1 MHTIT
6 FFCFT
11 THNLWRKEKN
21 KQNISSRWGNQAPNK
36 KKKTWWEH
44 SHHTSKKIFSLY
56 LFLSFIFVSLL
67 WSFAHKDKS
76 TASSSSFLLLAPLS
90 YSPVSPSQIIASL
103 MASSWENL
111 RPRFLL
117 FRSLLLFLLL
127 LIWSCLVCQKRPTKK
142 STTLLFFFSMAVYIR
157 VFHICLYMS
166 RDSI

>member
-1 MHTIT
+1 MI
-6 FFCFT
+6 CFT
-11 THNLWRKEKN
+11 HTFIHSATHPRPTYLRGLTNEWSFIDAFLPVPKIYEKP
-21 KQNISSRWGNQAPNK
+21 QT

-142 STTLLFFFSMAVYIR
+142 STTLLFFF
-157 VFHICLYMS
+157 
-166 RDSI
+166 